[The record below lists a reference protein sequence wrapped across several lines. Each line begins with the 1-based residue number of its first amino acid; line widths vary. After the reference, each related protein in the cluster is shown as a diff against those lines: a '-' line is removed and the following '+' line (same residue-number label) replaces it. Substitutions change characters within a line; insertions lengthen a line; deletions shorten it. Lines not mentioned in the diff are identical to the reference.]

1 MSRFLSE
8 TNINIL
14 EHYIQVNQP
23 SEILPAIS
31 ECYREQAIEDW
42 KTINDPETLPT
53 TYLQFADSA
62 YGMTSYGFY
71 KTKEGLIFLVTAFCG
86 ELSAYYKVQ
95 PNWNILIPYDQLY
108 PPETNFITPDDD
120 NATEVTEPIE
130 SASETEP
137 NTPDSEEHLSNTTIC
152 II

>member
-14 EHYIQVNQP
+14 EDFIQHNNP
-23 SEILPAIS
+23 HEILPAIS
-31 ECYREQAIEDW
+31 ECYREQAIQDW
-42 KTINDPETLPT
+42 KTINNPETLPT

-71 KTKEGLIFLVTAFCG
+71 KTREGLIFLVTAFCG

-95 PNWNILIPYDQLY
+95 SNWNILIPYDKL
-108 PPETNFITPDDD
+108 PDTNFITPDDD
-120 NATEVTEPIE
+120 NTTAITEPID

-137 NTPDSEEHLSNTTIC
+137 NTPDDLSANIS
-152 II
+152 IS